1 MGQGVKRTQR
11 DYSLTFKLALVEQ
24 IEKGELTYKQAQ
36 VRYGIQGRSTVLV
49 WLRKH
54 GRQDWSQGASVRA
67 GRSITMPD
75 PDNQTPEQRIKELEQ
90 QLALMSQKAQF
101 FEAVVDVL
109 KNDYGVS
116 IGKKATRQVLSQRQ
130 VERLTIVR
138 ACLFLGISRQAYYK
152 RNRVADERHAQG
164 LQVVR
169 FVRQVRLRQPRM
181 GTRKLH
187 YLLQGQDDDGL
198 KVGRDRLFQIL
209 AEHRLLV
216 QPKRAYHKTT
226 HSFHRFYRHPNLL
239 KAGPEQVTP
248 VAPEQVWVA
257 DITYLPARSGPLYLS
272 LVTDAYSRKIVGHHV
287 HEGMHAESV
296 AMAFKKALKQ
306 RRGSGEL
313 IHHSDRGVQYCS
325 GLYQS
330 LHERYG
336 VKCSMTDGYDCY
348 QNALAERVNG
358 ILKGELLL
366 QSPQD
371 LTQAREM
378 VREAVDIYNAE
389 RPHHALKYRTPDA
402 VHRGF

>member
-36 VRYGIQGRSTVLV
+36 ARYGIQGRSTVLV

-75 PDNQTPEQRIKELEQ
+75 HDNQTPEQRIKELEQ

-164 LQVVR
+164 QQVVR
-169 FVRQVRLRQPRM
+169 FVRQVRLRQPRV

-187 YLLQGQDDDGL
+187 YLLQGQDDVWL
-198 KVGRDRLFQIL
+198 KVGRDRLFRIL

-216 QPKRAYHKTT
+216 QPRRAYHKTT

-239 KAGPEQVTP
+239 KVGPEQVTP

-306 RRGSGEL
+306 RRGGEGL

-336 VKCSMTDGYDCY
+336 VRCSMTDGYDCY

-371 LTQAREM
+371 LAQAREM
-378 VREAVDIYNAE
+378 VHEAVDIYNVE

>member
-36 VRYGIQGRSTVLV
+36 VHYGIQGRSTVLV

-116 IGKKATRQVLSQRQ
+116 IGKKATRQVLSQRH

-152 RNRVADERHAQG
+152 RNQVADERHAQG

-169 FVRQVRLRQPRM
+169 FVRQVRLRQPRV

-187 YLLQGQDDDGL
+187 YLLLGQDDGGL
-198 KVGRDRLFQIL
+198 KVGRDRLFRIL

-216 QPKRAYHKTT
+216 QPRRAYHKTT

-272 LVTDAYSRKIVGHHV
+272 LVMDAYSRKIVGHHV

-296 AMAFKKALKQ
+296 AMAFRKALKQ

-366 QSPQD
+366 QNPQD

>member
-116 IGKKATRQVLSQRQ
+116 IGKKATRQVLSKRQ

-138 ACLFLGISRQAYYK
+138 ACLFLGISRQTYYK

-169 FVRQVRLRQPRM
+169 FVRQVRLRQPRV

-216 QPKRAYHKTT
+216 LPKRAYHKTT

-257 DITYLPARSGPLYLS
+257 DITYLPAKSGPLYLS

-306 RRGSGEL
+306 RCGSGEL

-371 LTQAREM
+371 LAQAREM